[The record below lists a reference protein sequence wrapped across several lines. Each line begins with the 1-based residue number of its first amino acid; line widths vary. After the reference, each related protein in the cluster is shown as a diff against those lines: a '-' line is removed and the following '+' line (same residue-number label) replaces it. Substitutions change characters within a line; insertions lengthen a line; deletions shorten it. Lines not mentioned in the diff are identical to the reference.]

1 MSSGSNSYLLDY
13 LKTLLFTLLPHSLP
27 KEPCVSSLNST
38 LWSGVHFRKKSSSF
52 LQLHMLRARVKG
64 LDGQIRF
71 FYLTRRLIQSIHTQ
85 NQFLWNTNPWA
96 RNNRK
101 GLSLGKGFL
110 KCLFRTFG
118 IPSNTGPRTK
128 GCLNQSECSQ
138 VQPHPSPPGRGFWT
152 LTPSAPDAP
161 SLAQGHRAGNQEESP
176 TLLPPGPDLQA
187 LISTNSIWL
196 PWGI

>member
-1 MSSGSNSYLLDY
+1 MAKSG
-13 LKTLLFTLLPHSLP
+13 
-27 KEPCVSSLNST
+27 
-38 LWSGVHFRKKSSSF
+38 
-52 LQLHMLRARVKG
+52 
-64 LDGQIRF
+64 F
-71 FYLTRRLIQSIHTQ
+71 FYLTRRLILSIHTQ

-196 PWGI
+196 PWGIKKNENENNRLIEISCLHGLNDLGKGPTCLCVPWSCVRRRFL